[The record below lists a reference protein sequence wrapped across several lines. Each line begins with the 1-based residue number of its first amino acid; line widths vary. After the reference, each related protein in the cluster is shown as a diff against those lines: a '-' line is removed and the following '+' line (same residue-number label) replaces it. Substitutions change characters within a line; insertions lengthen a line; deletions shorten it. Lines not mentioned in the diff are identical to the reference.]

1 MRSALATLGQ
11 MAVAVL
17 VAVVVAV
24 VSLTAIAGV
33 QWPAF
38 PSSNQLHALTTVGQV
53 GCLAGLVAVGWVWH
67 SFTGRVRRLAQ
78 LGGLVFV
85 SAFTVVTLG
94 MPLGATKL
102 YLFGI
107 SVDQQF
113 RTEYLTRLADSPALR
128 DMTYLGLPPFYP
140 PGWFWIGGR
149 AAALSGTPAWEVFK
163 PWAITSITVAVA
175 VALVLWWRMVRFE
188 YALIVTTAT
197 AAVTLAYGSPEPYS
211 AMITVLLPPVLVL
224 TWSGLCAGECRAGG
238 TPETAERAA
247 GGAPGSAERAAGQAP
262 GSAERETNFTVDAER
277 ETNFTLAAGEA
288 SVAASE
294 TPRSGWAAVV
304 GAGLFLGFTATW
316 YTLLFGFTAF
326 AVGLM
331 ALWLAGLRW
340 RRHGVRAALEPLR
353 RLAVIV
359 GIAVAIGCTTWLPF
373 LVRAARN
380 PVSNT
385 GSAQHYLPADGAE
398 LTFPMLQFTLL
409 GVVCMAGTLWLVL
422 RARASVRAGA
432 LAIGVLAVYLWSL
445 LSMLTTLART
455 TLLSFRLQPTL
466 SVLLVAAGAFG
477 LVEAALALRRRSR
490 AVIPVA
496 GAIGLAAAIA
506 FSQDIPDVLRP
517 DLTIAYTDTDGHGQR
532 GDRRPPSAEKF
543 YASIDDVITRET
555 GRPRDQTVVMTADYS
570 FLSFYPYWGFQ
581 GLTSHYANPLAQ
593 FDLRAAQID
602 KWSKLKTADELLHA
616 LDSCPWPPPTVFLM
630 RHGAN
635 NTYTLRLAEDVYPNQ
650 PNVRRYTV
658 ELRAALFDSPRFA
671 VHRVGPFVL
680 AIRKPAA

>member
-1 MRSALATLGQ
+1 MRNALATLGQ
-11 MAVAVL
+11 MALAAL
-17 VAVVVAV
+17 VAVAVAV
-24 VSLTAIAGV
+24 VSLIAISGV

-53 GCLAGLVAVGWVWH
+53 GCLAGLVATGWVW
-67 SFTGRVRRLAQ
+67 RRGHRLIAQ

-113 RTEYLTRLADSPALR
+113 RTEYVTRLADSPALR

-163 PWAITSITVAVA
+163 PWAITSIAIAVA
-175 VALVLWWRMVRFE
+175 VALVLWWRIVRFE
-188 YALIVTTAT
+188 YALIVTAAT

-211 AMITVLLPPVLVL
+211 AMITVLLPPMLVL
-224 TWSGLCAGECRAGG
+224 TWSGLRAADRPDAGRRAGW
-238 TPETAERAA
+238 
-247 GGAPGSAERAAGQAP
+247 GA
-262 GSAERETNFTVDAER
+262 VI
-277 ETNFTLAAGEA
+277 
-288 SVAASE
+288 
-294 TPRSGWAAVV
+294 
-304 GAGLFLGFTATW
+304 GAGIFLGWTATW
-316 YTLLFGFTAF
+316 YTLLFGFSAF
-326 AVGLM
+326 AIGLM
-331 ALWLAGLRW
+331 ALWLAGVRW
-340 RRHGVRAALEPLR
+340 HRDGVKAALDPLR
-353 RLAVIV
+353 RLAVIA
-359 GIAVAIGCTTWLPF
+359 GIAVVIGCTTWLPF
-373 LVRAARN
+373 LVRAARS
-380 PVSNT
+380 PISNT
-385 GSAQHYLPADGAE
+385 GGAAHYLPADGAE

-409 GVVCMAGTLWLVL
+409 GVVAMIGTLWLVV
-422 RARASVRAGA
+422 RARSSVRAGA
-432 LAIGVLAVYLWSL
+432 LAIGVLAIYLWSL
-445 LSMLTTLART
+445 LSMLTTLARV

-477 LVEAALALRRRSR
+477 FLEATLALKPRGR
-490 AVIPVA
+490 AIVPVA

-517 DLTIAYTDTDGHGQR
+517 DLTIAYTDTDGNGQR

-543 YASIDDVITRET
+543 YATIDQDITQVT
-555 GRPRDQTVVMTADYS
+555 GKPRDQTVVMTADYS

-602 KWSKLKTADELLHA
+602 KWSKLKTADELIHA
-616 LDSCPWPPPTVFLM
+616 LDACPWPPPTVFLM
-630 RHGAN
+630 RRGAN
-635 NTYTLRLAEDVYPNQ
+635 GNYTLRLAEDVYPNQ

-658 ELRAALFDSPRFA
+658 DLRGALFDSPRFD
-671 VHRVGPFVL
+671 VRSVGPFVL
-680 AIRKPAA
+680 AIRKPGA

>member
-1 MRSALATLGQ
+1 MRNALAALGQ
-11 MAVAVL
+11 MALAAL
-17 VAVVVAV
+17 VAVAVAV
-24 VSLTAIAGV
+24 VSLIAISGV

-53 GCLAGLVAVGWVWH
+53 GCLAGLVATGWVW
-67 SFTGRVRRLAQ
+67 RRGHRLIAQ

-113 RTEYLTRLADSPALR
+113 RTEYVTRLADSPALR

-163 PWAITSITVAVA
+163 PWAITSIAVAVA

-188 YALIVTTAT
+188 YALIVTAAT

-224 TWSGLCAGECRAGG
+224 TWSGLRAADRPDAGRRAGW
-238 TPETAERAA
+238 
-247 GGAPGSAERAAGQAP
+247 GA
-262 GSAERETNFTVDAER
+262 VI
-277 ETNFTLAAGEA
+277 
-288 SVAASE
+288 
-294 TPRSGWAAVV
+294 
-304 GAGLFLGFTATW
+304 GAGIFLGWTATW
-316 YTLLFGFTAF
+316 YTLLFGFSAF
-326 AVGLM
+326 AIGLM
-331 ALWLAGLRW
+331 ALWLAGVRW
-340 RRHGVRAALEPLR
+340 HRDGVKAALDPLR
-353 RLAVIV
+353 RLAVIA
-359 GIAVAIGCTTWLPF
+359 GIAVVIGCTTWLPF
-373 LVRAARN
+373 LVRAARS
-380 PVSNT
+380 PISNT
-385 GSAQHYLPADGAE
+385 GGAAHYLPADGAE

-409 GVVCMAGTLWLVL
+409 GVVAMIGTLWLVV
-422 RARASVRAGA
+422 RARSSVRAGA
-432 LAIGVLAVYLWSL
+432 LAIGVVAIYLWSL
-445 LSMLTTLART
+445 LSMLTTLARV

-477 LVEAALALRRRSR
+477 FLEATLALKPRGR
-490 AVIPVA
+490 AIVPVA
-496 GAIGLAAAIA
+496 GAIGLTAAIA

-517 DLTIAYTDTDGHGQR
+517 DLTIAYTDTDGNGQR

-543 YASIDDVITRET
+543 YATIDHDITQVT
-555 GRPRDQTVVMTADYS
+555 GKPRDQTVVMTADYS

-602 KWSKLKTADELLHA
+602 KWSKLKTADELIHA
-616 LDSCPWPPPTVFLM
+616 LDACPWPPPTVFLM
-630 RHGAN
+630 RRGAN
-635 NTYTLRLAEDVYPNQ
+635 GNYTLRLAEDVYPNQ

-658 ELRAALFDSPRFA
+658 DLRGALFDSPRFD
-671 VHRVGPFVL
+671 VRSVGPFVL
-680 AIRKPAA
+680 AIRKPGA

>member
-1 MRSALATLGQ
+1 MRNALATLGQ
-11 MAVAVL
+11 MALAVL
-17 VAVVVAV
+17 VAVAVAV
-24 VSLTAIAGV
+24 VSLVAISRV

-53 GCLAGLVAVGWVWH
+53 GCLAGLVAVGWVWRRC
-67 SFTGRVRRLAQ
+67 TRPRGRLLTQLA
-78 LGGLVFV
+78 GLVFV

-94 MPLGATKL
+94 MPLGATRL

-128 DMTYLGLPPFYP
+128 DMTYLGLPPYYP

-149 AAALSGTPAWEVFK
+149 AAALGGTPAWEVFK
-163 PWAITSITVAVA
+163 PWAITSITIAVA

-211 AMITVLLPPVLVL
+211 AMITVLLPPMLVL
-224 TWSGLCAGECRAGG
+224 TWSGLRAGDRPDG
-238 TPETAERAA
+238 PARA
-247 GGAPGSAERAAGQAP
+247 GWSAVIA
-262 GSAERETNFTVDAER
+262 
-277 ETNFTLAAGEA
+277 
-288 SVAASE
+288 
-294 TPRSGWAAVV
+294 
-304 GAGLFLGFTATW
+304 AGLFLGWTATW
-316 YTLLFGFTAF
+316 YTLLFGLSAFTM
-326 AVGLM
+326 GLM
-331 ALWLAGLRW
+331 ALVLVASRW
-340 RRHGVRAALEPLR
+340 RRAGLKAALDPLR
-353 RLAVIV
+353 RLAVIA
-359 GIAVAIGCTTWLPF
+359 GIALAMACTTWLPF
-373 LVRAARN
+373 VLRAMHS
-380 PVSNT
+380 PISNS
-385 GSAQHYLPADGAE
+385 GSAMHYLPADGAE

-409 GVVCMAGTLWLVL
+409 GVVCLIGTLWLVL
-422 RARASVRAGA
+422 RARSSVRAGA
-432 LAIGVLAVYLWSL
+432 LAIGVLAIYLWSL

-477 LVEAALALRRRSR
+477 FLEAVRALSARRR
-490 AVIPVA
+490 AVLPVA
-496 GAIGLAAAIA
+496 GAVGLAAAIA

-543 YASIDDVITRET
+543 YATLDHAITQVT
-555 GRPRDQTVVMTADYS
+555 GKPRDQTVVLTADYS

-593 FDLRAAQID
+593 FDLRAAQIN
-602 KWSKLKTADELLHA
+602 KWSNLKTADELIRA
-616 LDSCPWPPPTVFLM
+616 LDACPWPPPTVFLM
-630 RHGAN
+630 RRGAN
-635 NTYTLRLAEDVYPNQ
+635 GNYTLRLAEDVYPNQ

-658 ELRAALFDSPRFA
+658 DLRGALFDNPRF
-671 VHRVGPFVL
+671 VVQSVGPFVL
-680 AIRKPAA
+680 AIRKPGT

>member
-1 MRSALATLGQ
+1 MRNALAVLGQ
-11 MAVAVL
+11 MVVAAAL
-17 VAVVVAV
+17 AVVVSVA
-24 VSLTAIAGV
+24 SLIAIAGV

-53 GCLAGLVAVGWVWH
+53 GCLAALVAAGWV
-67 SFTGRVRRLAQ
+67 SRRGGLYRPLAQ
-78 LGGLVFV
+78 VGGLVFV

-94 MPLGATKL
+94 MPLGATRL

-149 AAALSGTPAWEVFK
+149 VAALTGTPAWEIYK
-163 PWAITSITVAVA
+163 PWAITSIAVAVA

-211 AMITVLLPPVLVL
+211 AMITVLLPPMLVL
-224 TWSGLCAGECRAGG
+224 TWSGLRAGARPG
-238 TPETAERAA
+238 AAPE
-247 GGAPGSAERAAGQAP
+247 
-262 GSAERETNFTVDAER
+262 AEREAGRTLEPGR
-277 ETNFTLAAGEA
+277 EAGRTLE
-288 SVAASE
+288 
-294 TPRSGWAAVV
+294 PDRRGWAAVI
-304 GAGLFLGFTATW
+304 GAGIFLGFAATW
-316 YTLLFGFTAF
+316 YTLLFGFSAF
-326 AVGLM
+326 TVALM
-331 ALWLAGLRW
+331 AVLLAGARW
-340 RRHGVRAALEPLR
+340 RQGGVKAALDPLR
-353 RLAVIV
+353 RLAVIAV
-359 GIAVAIGCTTWLPF
+359 IAAAIASTTWLPF
-373 LVRAARN
+373 FLRAARS

-398 LTFPMLQFTLL
+398 LTFPMLQFSLL
-409 GVVCMAGTLWLVL
+409 GAICMVGFLWLVL
-422 RARASVRAGA
+422 RARSSVRAGA

-445 LSMLTTLART
+445 LSMLTTLARM

-466 SVLLVAAGAFG
+466 TVLLVAAGAFG
-477 LVEAALALRRRSR
+477 FLEAAGYLAAHRRQRGGDR
-490 AVIPVA
+490 AWGRGSERAMIPVA

-517 DLTIAYTDTDGHGQR
+517 DLTIAYTDTDGYGQR
-532 GDRRPPSAEKF
+532 GDRRPPGSEKF
-543 YASIDDVITRET
+543 YPVVDAAIVHVT

-570 FLSFYPYWGFQ
+570 FLSYYPYWGFQ

-593 FDLRAAQID
+593 FDLRAAQIE
-602 KWSKLKTADELLHA
+602 KWSKLKTADEFIHA
-616 LDSCPWPPPTVFLM
+616 LDTCPWPPPTVFLM
-630 RHGAN
+630 RRGAN

-658 ELRAALFDSPRFA
+658 DLRAALFADPRF
-671 VHRVGPFVL
+671 VVQSVGPFVL
-680 AIRKPAA
+680 AIRKPGA